1 LRPESYASVVPNS
14 SKDRV
19 FDRARLVHPTIGPM
33 NNERPGTRVP
43 FDEEKLQLVREF
55 LQREFR
61 GSEHRD
67 FFAFDRAA
75 QVFVIGSEHGLR
87 RTLVIPKET
96 FEDADFAGLLNV
108 QLVTALKLA
117 GGVRVT
123 LTPQGA
129 RH

>member
-1 LRPESYASVVPNS
+1 MSGQGHGYRSMKRSSSLSVS
-14 SKDRV
+14 SSNGSSAAVSKV
-19 FDRARLVHPTIGPM
+19 TSSRLIGLP
-33 NNERPGTRVP
+33 RW
-43 FDEEKLQLVREF
+43 
-55 LQREFR
+55 
-61 GSEHRD
+61 
-67 FFAFDRAA
+67 
-75 QVFVIGSEHGLR
+75 FVIGSEHSLR

-117 GGVRVT
+117 GGVRIT

>member
-1 LRPESYASVVPNS
+1 MDA
-14 SKDRV
+14 D
-19 FDRARLVHPTIGPM
+19 
-33 NNERPGTRVP
+33 RPGTRVP
-43 FDEEKLQLVREF
+43 FDEDKLQLVREF

-67 FFAFDRAA
+67 FLAFDRAA

-96 FEDADFAGLLNV
+96 FEEADLARLLNV

-117 GGVRVT
+117 GGVRIT

>member
-1 LRPESYASVVPNS
+1 MKN
-14 SKDRV
+14 K
-19 FDRARLVHPTIGPM
+19 
-33 NNERPGTRVP
+33 RPGTRVP

-61 GSEHRD
+61 GYEQRD
-67 FFAFDRAA
+67 FFAFDRTA
-75 QVFVIGSEHGLR
+75 QVFVIGSEHSLR
-87 RTLVIPKET
+87 RTLVIPKGT
-96 FEDADFAGLLNV
+96 FEDADFARLLNV

-117 GGVRVT
+117 GGVRIT

>member
-1 LRPESYASVVPNS
+1 
-14 SKDRV
+14 
-19 FDRARLVHPTIGPM
+19 M

-43 FDEEKLQLVREF
+43 FAEEKLRLVREF

-61 GSEHRD
+61 GCEQRD
-67 FFAFDRAA
+67 FFAFDKAA
-75 QVFVIGSEHGLR
+75 QVFVIGFEHSLR

-96 FEDADFAGLLNV
+96 FEDADFARLLNV

-117 GGVRVT
+117 GGIRIT

>member
-1 LRPESYASVVPNS
+1 M
-14 SKDRV
+14 D
-19 FDRARLVHPTIGPM
+19 DD
-33 NNERPGTRVP
+33 RPGTQVP
-43 FDEEKLQLVREF
+43 FDEDKLQLVRQF
-55 LQREFR
+55 LRREFR
-61 GSEHRD
+61 SSEHRD
-67 FFAFDRAA
+67 FLASDRAA

-96 FEDADFAGLLNV
+96 FEEADLGRLLNV

-117 GGVRVT
+117 VGARIT